1 MKYLHKFSTF
11 INESTNPTSVN
22 APIVNTYPVTQAAE
36 HRPQEETSLT
46 ASQLTV
52 VKKLVSALNDKKPDT
67 FDEVESSADG
77 TIIISYSTNVTD
89 WMDLTAQGE
98 SIRMWVD
105 ERARLRPTF
114 LNLGGL
120 EPEEISRLKDLNL
133 IDNTSNYIE
142 LDGEFIT
149 GFNILIDLHYGSK
162 DVTFD
167 HFEGD
172 LTSEYFSAEYLD
184 LNDSGPQD
192 YLNIAEEIMDTI
204 HNWLDEAAIR
214 ETDLQRLLDERFPE
228 YDDDDD
234 EDDDDENE
242 EDDDDA

>member
-11 INESTNPTSVN
+11 INESIQP
-22 APIVNTYPVTQAAE
+22 E
-36 HRPQEETSLT
+36 HSRQEETSLT

-52 VKKLVSALNDKKPDT
+52 VEKLVSALNDKKPDA

-162 DVTFD
+162 DVPFD
-167 HFEGD
+167 HFEGED
-172 LTSEYFSAEYLD
+172 DYFSAEYLD

-214 ETDLQRLLDERFPE
+214 EEDLQRLLDQRFPE
-228 YDDDDD
+228 DDEDDDD